1 MTFENENPFALRST
15 LEYEMPDFSRIND
28 ESYLPAFHAGCVE
41 QLQEVDE
48 ILKQDEV
55 TFENT
60 IVAMERSGQMLM
72 RVLVVFYNKSSSDT
86 TDRLDEI
93 EEELA
98 PKLSAHTDAIRLN
111 QKLFGRIKELYSK
124 RDSLGLNN
132 EDAWLLERY
141 YMDFTHAGAH
151 LTDAQREELKALN
164 EELSKLETQF
174 GKNLLTDTNDLGV
187 VVDDVAELDGLSENE
202 IAACASA
209 ANARGLE
216 GKWLVGMVNFT
227 GHPLLASMKNRS
239 LRERVMQNSLIKG
252 ARSNEND
259 NRPVIL
265 QIVKLRAKRAELFGV
280 KTHAE
285 HVLQDRNAQN
295 PTNVHNMLQ
304 QIAPAAVRNAK
315 AEGAD
320 LQKAMDEDFYNQ
332 AKAVLDEFFPDLD
345 INELNAIRDMSASLQ
360 SPTKSLEEIASEYG
374 VSTERIAAIRS
385 KTASQVADA
394 TQSPAGTPIKLESWD
409 WDLYT
414 EAVRM
419 EKYNLDTTAMRPYFE
434 LERVLQ
440 DGVFFAANKLF
451 GISFKERKDI
461 VTYHPDARAFEVF
474 NEDGSKLALFIGDFY
489 TRDSKRGG
497 AWMNNLVDQNHLL
510 GQLPVVVNNLNVPKP
525 PAGQPTLLTYDEITT
540 LFHEF
545 GHTLHGILSDV
556 KYPRFSG
563 TSVER
568 DFVEFPSQVN
578 EMWLTWPEVLDNY
591 ARHYETGE
599 KIPQEWVDNL
609 KAASAFNEG
618 HATTSYLAAAILDL
632 AWHSLDADA
641 TVADVEEFEA
651 KAIESYGLNY
661 SPVPTRYRS
670 TYFSHIFAG
679 GYSAGYYGYIW
690 SEVLDADTVDWF
702 KENGGLTRANGDHF
716 RNTLLSR
723 GGSINSMQMF
733 RNFRGRDATIEPLLK
748 RRGLL

>member
-15 LEYEMPDFSRIND
+15 LEYEMPDFTRIND
-28 ESYLPAFHAGCVE
+28 ESYLPAFHAGCE
-41 QLQEVDE
+41 EHLHEVHE
-48 ILKQDEV
+48 IIKQDEV

-60 IVAMERSGQMLM
+60 VVALERSGQLLT
-72 RVLVVFYNKSSSDT
+72 RVLTVFYNKSSSDT

-93 EEELA
+93 EEEIA
-98 PKLSAHTDAIRLN
+98 PKLSAHMDAIRLN
-111 QKLFGRIKELYSK
+111 QTLFGRIKELYSS
-124 RDSLGLNN
+124 RDSLELNN

-151 LTDAQREELKALN
+151 LTDAQRDELTNLN
-164 EELSKLETQF
+164 EELSKLETLF
-174 GKNLLTDTNDLGV
+174 GKNLLADTNTLAV
-187 VVDDVAELDGLSENE
+187 EVDDVAELDGLSENE
-202 IAACASA
+202 IAACAA
-209 ANARGLE
+209 AAKARGLE
-216 GKWLVGMVNFT
+216 GKWLVTMVNFT
-227 GHPLLASMKNRS
+227 GHPLLSSMKNRG
-239 LRERVMQNSLIKG
+239 LRERVMKNSLLKG
-252 ARSNEND
+252 NCDVID
-259 NRPVIL
+259 NRKVIL
-265 QIVKLRAKRAELFGV
+265 EIVKLRAKRAELFGV

-295 PTNVHNMLQ
+295 PENVHKMLK

-315 AEGAD
+315 LEGAD
-320 LQKAMDEDFYNQ
+320 LQKVIDANGEDF
-332 AKAVLDEFFPDLD
+332 
-345 INELNAIRDMSASLQ
+345 
-360 SPTKSLEEIASEYG
+360 T
-374 VSTERIAAIRS
+374 
-385 KTASQVADA
+385 
-394 TQSPAGTPIKLESWD
+394 LESWD
-409 WDLYT
+409 WDFYT
-414 EAVRM
+414 EAVRL
-419 EKYNLDTTAMRPYFE
+419 EKYNLDTSAMRPYFE

-451 GISFKERKDI
+451 GITFKERKDI
-461 VTYHPDARAFEVF
+461 VTYHPEARAFEVF

-510 GQLPVVVNNLNVPKP
+510 GQLPVVVNNLNIPKP

-591 ARHYETGE
+591 AKHYETGE

-609 KAASAFNEG
+609 KASAAFNEG
-618 HATTSYLAAAILDL
+618 HATTAYLAAAILDL
-632 AWHSLDADA
+632 AWHSLDANA

-651 KAIESYGLNY
+651 KAIEAYGLNY

>member
-28 ESYLPAFHAGCVE
+28 ESYLPAFYAGCE
-41 QLQEVDE
+41 QQLGEVHE
-48 ILKQDEV
+48 IIKQDEV

-60 IVAMERSGQMLM
+60 VVAMERSGQLLM
-72 RVLVVFYNKSSSDT
+72 RVLTVFYNKSSSDT
-86 TDRLDEI
+86 SDRLDEI
-93 EEELA
+93 EEEVA
-98 PKLSAHTDAIRLN
+98 PKLAAHMDAIRLN
-111 QKLFGRIKELYSK
+111 QELFGRIKHLHEN
-124 RDSLGLNN
+124 RDSLELNN

-151 LTDAQREELKALN
+151 LTDAQREELKGLN
-164 EELSKLETQF
+164 EELSKLETLF
-174 GKNLLTDTNDLGV
+174 GKNLLNDTNDLAV

-202 IAACASA
+202 IAACAA
-209 ANARGLE
+209 AAKSRGLE

-227 GHPLLASMKNRS
+227 GHPLLSSMKNRS
-239 LRERVMQNSLIKG
+239 LRERIMKNSLIKG

-259 NRPVIL
+259 NRPIIL

-280 KTHAE
+280 KTHSE

-295 PTNVHNMLQ
+295 PENVHKMLK
-304 QIAPAAVRNAK
+304 QIAPAAVRNAR

-320 LQKAMDEDFYNQ
+320 LQKAID
-332 AKAVLDEFFPDLD
+332 
-345 INELNAIRDMSASLQ
+345 ASG
-360 SPTKSLEEIASEYG
+360 ENYA
-374 VSTERIAAIRS
+374 
-385 KTASQVADA
+385 
-394 TQSPAGTPIKLESWD
+394 LESWD

-434 LERVLQ
+434 LERVLH

-451 GISFKERKDI
+451 GITFKERKDI

-497 AWMNNLVDQNHLL
+497 AWMNNLVDQSHLL

-545 GHTLHGILSDV
+545 GHTLHGMLSDV

-609 KAASAFNEG
+609 KAASTFNEG

-632 AWHSLDADA
+632 AWHSLPADA
-641 TVADVEEFEA
+641 TVEDVEAFEA
-651 KAIESYGLNY
+651 KAIADYGLDY
-661 SPVPTRYRS
+661 GPVPTRYRS